1 MSPNE
6 PKIVIAKAIATAKA
20 DKFNGYTNLEVE
32 LITRKYEM
40 EIERLKI
47 KVNDIVLESRNQS
60 FKIFMDKYLDMIKEQ
75 EKDKAEN
82 EELMK
87 QINDL
92 KKQNYEMKLEQ
103 ESKTKYYENN
113 IYYYGTIKC

>member
-6 PKIVIAKAIATAKA
+6 PKIVIANAIPTATA

-32 LITRKYEM
+32 LISKKYEK

-47 KVNDIVLESRNQS
+47 KVNDIVIESRNQS
-60 FKIFMDKYLDMIKEQ
+60 FKIYMDKYLDMIKEQ

-92 KKQNYEMKLEQ
+92 KKQNYELKIEQ
-103 ESKTKYYENN
+103 EIKTKYYKNDINHYEILN
-113 IYYYGTIKC
+113 C